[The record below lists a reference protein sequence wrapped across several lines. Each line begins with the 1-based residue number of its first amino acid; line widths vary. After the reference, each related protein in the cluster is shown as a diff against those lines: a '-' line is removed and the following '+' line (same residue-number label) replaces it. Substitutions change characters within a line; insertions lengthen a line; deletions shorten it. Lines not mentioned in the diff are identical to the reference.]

1 MTSRIAG
8 GLLAISFVSVVL
20 LPAIADDASRIRR
33 PYHVT
38 IRDDKP
44 IVVEPKLPVDPV
56 QHVLYQFGQ
65 PMAFGVQVDGKRLC
79 FSPMGGI
86 MTQFKIDNLVLQPG
100 QGPGRLEMNRSP
112 LPPHRTR
119 KRVGEQAVYVYNNLR
134 IAQTVEIVPG
144 NPGPRPKAGETARMN
159 VVLVRYFI
167 ENKDSRPHDFGLRVF
182 LDMLL
187 VDNDGAL
194 FAAPN
199 FPDKILDGVELKGK
213 QVPTYLKVLQR
224 PDLKNP
230 LYVAHFTYD
239 LGRGRDR
246 PDRVVLTGLRA
257 FNGLWDIQAVQAM
270 GDSAMAMFWDSKPI
284 QPGGKR
290 ELAYSYGEGIADKL
304 ENDGQVQMAVG
315 GSFEPGKLFDITAY
329 VEDPVPGQSLAL
341 ELPAGME
348 RMDGKALQPVPA
360 PTAEGKSIVLWKG
373 RVQRPGEYALRVRS
387 STGVTH
393 TKLITVSRSAD

>member
-1 MTSRIAG
+1 MSI
-8 GLLAISFVSVVL
+8 LLVTIFL
-20 LPAIADDASRIRR
+20 MPALGDDASRIRR

-38 IRDDKP
+38 IRDEKP
-44 IVVEPKLPVDPV
+44 VVVEPRLPVDPV
-56 QHVLYQFGQ
+56 QHVTYTFGQ
-65 PMAFGVQVDGKRLC
+65 PMAFGVQVDGKRLT
-79 FSPMGGI
+79 FAPMGGI

-134 IAQTVEIVPG
+134 ITQTVEVVPG

-159 VVLVRYFI
+159 VVLVRYFL

-199 FPDKILDGVELKGK
+199 FPDKILDGVELKAK
-213 QVPTYLKVLQR
+213 QVPEYLKVLQR

-230 LYVAHFTYD
+230 MYVAHFTYN

-257 FNGLWDIQAVQAM
+257 FNGLWEIQAVQAM

-284 QPGGKR
+284 QPGQKR
-290 ELAYSYGEGIADKL
+290 ELAYAYGEGIADKL
-304 ENDGQVQMAVG
+304 ENEGRVELALG
-315 GSFEPGKLFDITAY
+315 GSFEPGKLFNITAY
-329 VEDPVPGQSLAL
+329 VEDPIPGQSLTL
-341 ELPAGME
+341 ELPSGME
-348 RMDGKALQPVPA
+348 RVNGKALQPVPA
-360 PTAEGKSIVLWKG
+360 PTPDGKSVVLWKA
-373 RVQRPGEYALRVRS
+373 RVDRPGEYALRVRS
-387 STGVTH
+387 SAGVTL
-393 TKLITVSRSAD
+393 TKLITVTRSTE